1 MVTRSSCSPLSTM
14 MGTSGEVPNTT
25 CTVSIPSPSGSDRS
39 RSTQSVPV
47 ARRWAR
53 ASARRPTEVT
63 WQLLPNDSDRSA
75 RTIATSTS
83 LSSTRRRRVG
93 SSVGSRRSRRPAI
106 AAGKMS
112 RSGVC
117 PFGLPVSTDPFLLV
131 HDCPGAT
138 HRLEWRLG
146 SRALHRPEKVISIVG
161 SGRAAR
167 RFELIDVPGP
177 LAPSLRKTDQFGR
190 RAAPVLAMRIRHE
203 TAVARKIRREQSA
216 GAGTGSASQG
226 RVEIA

>member
-25 CTVSIPSPSGSDRS
+25 WTVSIPSPSGRERS
-39 RSTQSVPV
+39 RSTQSAP
-47 ARRWAR
+47 ADRRWAR
-53 ASARRPTEVT
+53 ASARRATEVT
-63 WQLLPNDSDRSA
+63 WQLLPDDSERSA

-83 LSSTRRRRVG
+83 LSSTSRRRLG
-93 SSVGSRRSRRPAI
+93 SSVGRRRSRRPGI
-106 AAGKMS
+106 AAGNMS

-117 PFGLPVSTDPFLLV
+117 PFGLPVNTDRFLLV
-131 HDCPGAT
+131 HDCPGTT
-138 HRLEWRLG
+138 HWLDWRLG

-161 SGRAAR
+161 SGRAAH

-190 RAAPVLAMRIRHE
+190 
-203 TAVARKIRREQSA
+203 
-216 GAGTGSASQG
+216 
-226 RVEIA
+226 